1 MALSKQDLTKEE
13 KRKLKS
19 GQATLEELYQAR
31 QLSFE
36 NTSIIQTSPIALD
49 KITIL
54 CVRFGNKYGREY
66 VERLRNMVSRHLT
79 VPYEFACLTDDQHP
93 IQNVKTIYQPNA
105 NYPKGWWHKVHM
117 FDANLP
123 LRGRILY
130 FDLDVVI
137 CANIDKLCGFAQDQF
152 VGIHDFN
159 RKFYAS
165 WKNLNSSVLAWNHGS
180 QSHIYEQFKQKPADA
195 QRLQGDQDWIWK
207 LCQNKIKF
215 WPKEWIQSYKWEIR
229 NREELAVLNGKRQ
242 FKTVKDNVVIHPECS
257 VAVFHGDPNPCA
269 VQDKFVIDNWR

>member
-1 MALSKQDLTKEE
+1 MELSKEERRRLKEE
-13 KRKLKS
+13 KRASKL
-19 GQATLEELYQAR
+19 AR
-31 QLSFE
+31 FINQDIVEPNIVSD
-36 NTSIIQTSPIALD
+36 D
-49 KITIL
+49 KITVL

-79 VPYEFACLTDDQHP
+79 VDYEFACLTDDQHS
-93 IQNVKTIYQPNA
+93 IDDVRTIYQPNA
-105 NYPKGWWHKVHM
+105 NYARGWWHKVHM
-117 FDANLP
+117 FDPGLP
-123 LRGRILY
+123 LSGRILY

-137 CANIDKLCGFAQDQF
+137 CNNIDRLAVFKPNSF

-165 WKNLNSSVLAWNHGS
+165 WQYLNSSVLAWNHGVES
-180 QSHIYEQFKQKPADA
+180 DIWRRFKEKPGDA

-207 LCQNKIKF
+207 LAKTRIQF

-229 NREELAVLNGKRQ
+229 AREELVVQNGKRQ
-242 FKTVKDNVVIHPECS
+242 FKTVNDDVVVPTDCAI
-257 VAVFHGDPNPCA
+257 AVFHGEPNPLD